1 MQKIKFKIKI
11 KSPLENQKVKEAIAS
26 LEQTVAK
33 IIDYLMK
40 LTPRERYSVIGGTVF
55 VVLFILI
62 VGIIGPLLHSRS
74 KLDKAIAL
82 NDQQLRKIYQMS
94 ASIKALD
101 SISKGNK
108 DAHFTLISYLEEMS
122 KQLGISGRV
131 QYMKPVSDSTEGNRE
146 SVEVKIQ
153 GLYQDDL
160 IGLLFGIENSQY
172 PMKIKRFNLRKA
184 EKGDVLDLTFQVVS
198 YG

>member
-1 MQKIKFKIKI
+1 MKF

-26 LEQTVAK
+26 LELNITRLV
-33 IIDYLMK
+33 DYLMK
-40 LTPRERYSVIGGTVF
+40 LSPRERYSVIGGTVF

-62 VGIIGPLLHSRS
+62 VGIIGPLVHARSR
-74 KLDKAIAL
+74 LDKAIDL

-101 SISKGNK
+101 AITRGNK
-108 DAHFTLISYLEEMS
+108 DARFTLISYLEDLS
-122 KQLGISGRV
+122 KQLNISGRV
-131 QYMKPVSDSTEGNRE
+131 QYMKPVSDSTEENRE

-160 IGLLFGIENSQY
+160 IGLLYGIENSQH
-172 PMKIKRFNLRKA
+172 PLKIKRFNLRKA
-184 EKGDVLDLTFQVVS
+184 DKGDVLDLTFQVVS